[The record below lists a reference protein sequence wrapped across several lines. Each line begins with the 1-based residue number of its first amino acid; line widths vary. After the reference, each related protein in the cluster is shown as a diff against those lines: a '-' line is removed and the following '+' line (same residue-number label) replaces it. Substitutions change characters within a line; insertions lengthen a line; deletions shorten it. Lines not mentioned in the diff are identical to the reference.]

1 MGPLSIIVASGLLL
15 GIVSILQNPTL
26 VGESFAN
33 ATVIQ
38 GFVGGVQA
46 IVGTMFGLLPILFA
60 ISVAIGMSREDKEI
74 AAVSVVIAFIL
85 FHVVI
90 NYLLQLRGITA
101 ESTSVETL
109 MSDGMSQIK
118 AVETSNMYETLLG
131 TFTYRMGVFGG
142 IIAGLWTAMIA
153 ITQNNYQQL
162 SVSLVAIVLFQL

>member
-1 MGPLSIIVASGLLL
+1 PLSIIVASGLLL

-74 AAVSVVIAFIL
+74 AAFSVVIAFIL
-85 FHVVI
+85 FHV
-90 NYLLQLRGITA
+90 
-101 ESTSVETL
+101 
-109 MSDGMSQIK
+109 
-118 AVETSNMYETLLG
+118 
-131 TFTYRMGVFGG
+131 
-142 IIAGLWTAMIA
+142 
-153 ITQNNYQQL
+153 
-162 SVSLVAIVLFQL
+162 